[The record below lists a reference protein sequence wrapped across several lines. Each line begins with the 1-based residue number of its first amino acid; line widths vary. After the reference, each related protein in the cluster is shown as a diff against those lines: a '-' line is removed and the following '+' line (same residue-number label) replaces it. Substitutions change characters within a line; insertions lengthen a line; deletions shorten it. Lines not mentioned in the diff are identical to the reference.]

1 MPSINE
7 LNLLRIQSAF
17 KTVQV
22 KLPRSNQPSNA
33 VECLVEAIL
42 TELPSHPKCLEAAMT
57 LAWFA
62 LDTVSESADGQMPTV
77 SLRAE
82 DISRYLVF
90 ARIYKCRPVLKGQ
103 TWGFAHHMTKVMGTL
118 NRMAEVEMIEDI
130 ESFKP
135 STSESFLLAQL
146 PVPSRNAGRAITEAI
161 AKLKAE
167 QLPG

>member
-1 MPSINE
+1 MSSINE
-7 LNLLRIQSAF
+7 QNLLRIQNAF
-17 KTVQV
+17 KTVQA
-22 KLPRSNQPSNA
+22 KPPCSTQPSNA
-33 VECLVEAIL
+33 VEGLVAAIL
-42 TELPSHPKCLEAAMT
+42 KDLPGHPKCLDAAAT

-90 ARIYKCRPVLKGQ
+90 ARIYKCRPVLKSQ

-118 NRMAEVEMIEDI
+118 NRMAEIEMIEDI
-130 ESFKP
+130 ESFMP

-146 PVPSRNAGRAITEAI
+146 PVPSRKAGQAISEAI
-161 AKLKAE
+161 EKIKAE